1 MMSMSRLLLSML
13 SFFAIA
19 QVLGIFTGAV
29 ILRDFTENPYVSSL
43 VVTTDSDE
51 PLNAFLFIGYI
62 LAGAAVMILMIR
74 KLKFMPIV
82 FMVMEFVLI
91 STSSSIVFYAILRS
105 FMGLEESTLA
115 GIVLALIFAG
125 MKTRLPQLKNA
136 AAIMATAGVGVIF
149 GISLGLIPLI
159 LFLILL
165 SVYDFLS
172 VFATKHMVEMANFI
186 VKKDLAFTVTARAP
200 PPRPGEKEQ
209 RIDLGTGDMIAPIM
223 LEVSALAISPLAS
236 IFVFVGA
243 VLSLGLFLTLVWKK
257 KMVLPALPPI
267 VLGMIAFL
275 LLGFLIGAY

>member
-1 MMSMSRLLLSML
+1 MGSSRLLLSML

-29 ILRDFTENPYVSSL
+29 VLRDFTENPYVSSL
-43 VVTTDSDE
+43 VVTTDSDS
-51 PLNAFLFIGYI
+51 PINAFLFIGYI
-62 LAGAAVMILMIR
+62 LAGAAIMILMIR

-125 MKTRLPQLKNA
+125 LKTRLPQLKNA

-200 PPRPGEKEQ
+200 PPKPGEKEQ

-236 IFVFVGA
+236 IFVFAGA

-267 VLGMIAFL
+267 VLGMIVFL